1 MKRIIKMIL
10 YYGIIWGVTI
20 LIIYAL
26 CLEVDVNFVQPH
38 YLKKDS
44 RYTVSVFTNQ
54 VPGYAGHIFYG
65 YKFFVNHKM
74 YYNEA
79 KDPRSNNPQLRNC
92 WVRFHPENPD
102 NNEIT
107 DVLVLPKDTVN
118 LPPNGYKFL
127 PHK

>member
-1 MKRIIKMIL
+1 MKRIIKMII
-10 YYGIIWGVTI
+10 YYGWIWGMPI
-20 LIIYAL
+20 LIIFGLYIV
-26 CLEVDVNFVQPH
+26 VDYDFIQPH
-38 YLKKDS
+38 YLKKNS
-44 RYTVSVFTNQ
+44 RYTVSVYTHRD
-54 VPGYAGHIFYG
+54 PGYGGHIFYE
-65 YKFFVNHKM
+65 YKFLVNHKI
-74 YYNEA
+74 YYGDA